1 VPAFSYVETM
11 VLQRYMPRPS
21 LSKPPGAARRKSAT
35 GPTTPDAA
43 AGIDEKPVLTP
54 LPLPRSYFLLTMH
67 KLTSEALGEGEEGAG
82 VLERL
87 EKYFVRQ
94 SVDEG
99 VKLWRRNDPPHMAIL
114 LEQGPALDDTGDWID
129 RQGESRDSNRGG
141 GREKGGVVAWV
152 SLSLDRLRI
161 LRG

>member
-1 VPAFSYVETM
+1 
-11 VLQRYMPRPS
+11 
-21 LSKPPGAARRKSAT
+21 
-35 GPTTPDAA
+35 
-43 AGIDEKPVLTP
+43 
-54 LPLPRSYFLLTMH
+54 MH